1 MIKLSQEKFNYEKI
15 YSQEVRIFNDISKK
29 FDNLTEEDI
38 SGAFELQ
45 KESIQAYN
53 RWSNIKYE
61 IKKGLKRGE
70 GTATK
75 ERLEEICI
83 YLKHIHT
90 VTKAIWQKAKE
101 DFKYS

>member
-1 MIKLSQEKFNYEKI
+1 MDYEKI
-15 YSQEVRIFNDISKK
+15 YIEEVKIFNDISNK
-29 FDNLTEEDI
+29 FDNLVEEDI

-53 RWSNIKYE
+53 RWSNIKYS
-61 IKKGLKRGE
+61 IKKELKRGQA
-70 GTATK
+70 TATK

-90 VTKAIWQKAKE
+90 VTKSIWLKARE
-101 DFKYS
+101 DLRQHN

>member
-1 MIKLSQEKFNYEKI
+1 MDYEKI
-15 YSQEVRIFNDISKK
+15 YSEEVKIFNDISRR

-38 SGAFELQ
+38 TEAFELQ

-61 IKKGLKRGE
+61 IKRELKRGQA
-70 GTATK
+70 TATK

-90 VTKAIWQKAKE
+90 VTKTIWLKARE
-101 DFKYS
+101 DLRCS